1 MSFAGIDVGQSG
13 GIACLDDRGAVLLVR
28 RMPRVE
34 GEVSRLFEHELIPLG
49 IEHAWIEKVHAF
61 PDTKDKE
68 GNILK
73 QGQGVV
79 SAFTFGRGAG
89 VLIGCLLM
97 AHIRFEEIEPR
108 AWQKILGVPAR
119 MKKPKKQTLPM
130 YPPEESQADFKRRLR
145 ARALQLFPGVDLNLM
160 TADSLLLA
168 EACRRISLQMRGH
181 AVALPAP
188 KPETNFSQVSNLA
201 GDLP

>member
-1 MSFAGIDVGQSG
+1 MSFCGVDPGASG
-13 GIACLDDRGAVLLVR
+13 GLAVLDDIGRVLLVR
-28 RMPRVE
+28 RTPRTE
-34 GEVSRLFEHELIPLG
+34 PDVSRLFEHELVPLG
-49 IEHAWIEKVHAF
+49 IEHCYIEKVHAF
-61 PDTKDKE
+61 PDAKDKE

-73 QGQGVV
+73 RGQGVV

-97 AHIRFEEIEPR
+97 AHIRFEEVEPR
-108 AWQKILGVPAR
+108 AWQKIIGIPAR

-160 TADSLLLA
+160 TADALLLA
-168 EACRRISLQMRGH
+168 ESCRRVSLQMRGH
-181 AVALPAP
+181 AVALPTP
-188 KPETNFSQVSNLA
+188 KSDPDFTRVSTLA